1 MDVEGQEKKY
11 RNRVDISGSW
21 GDDDL
26 MLRAML
32 FATLCF
38 VSSSAAFGQELSV
51 LHIKVVVVDAERK
64 TTPVPRHALLV
75 SDNPASA
82 LPRQI
87 VTALDGTAD
96 VRLRPGNYTVES
108 DRPVV
113 FHGKAYQWT
122 QMVDIVA
129 GRDAVL
135 ELTADNAEVESATS
149 ATASAAPLEAD
160 PSFLLPQWQDSVVAL
175 WTPSTHASGFLIDAK
190 GLIATNQRVIG
201 TATSVEVQLSPAV
214 KVAAS
219 VLAADPVRD
228 VAVLWIDP
236 RVATSLRSVP
246 LGCAQAA
253 KPPVVNGQELFTI
266 GVPIR
271 EQKGMTSGTVG
282 RVEPHAI
289 VVDFRLAPGSA
300 GGPVFTAGG
309 GAVGITSIVDDK
321 NESRGGASRVVRI
334 DDACE
339 VVASAEKK
347 MKDAAPPDG
356 THLPVEPVRPFPVNA
371 LKDAAQRRVGSVSPY
386 QMSSSDFEVAFMTP
400 VLIYGAQ
407 YQSEQA
413 GGRERRGGPRP
424 PDAEPAVVRPL
435 MDFGNWSEYLADFPP
450 VLLIRVTPKLVEGF
464 WTTVARGAAR
474 TQGVSLPPIKHV
486 KTGFSGM
493 RVFCGDAAVTPIH
506 AFKLE
511 QRVSESDAIY
521 EGLYVLGPGALGPHC
536 GPVKLVLYSEKEPG
550 KGDTRLVDPRVLQ
563 QIWQDFAPYRER

>member
-1 MDVEGQEKKY
+1 
-11 RNRVDISGSW
+11 
-21 GDDDL
+21 
-26 MLRAML
+26 MLRAL
-32 FATLCF
+32 FLATLFF
-38 VSSSAAFGQELSV
+38 VSPRAASGQALSV
-51 LHIKVVVVDAERK
+51 LHIKVVLVDAERK
-64 TTPVPRHALLV
+64 ATPVPRHALLV

-82 LPRQI
+82 PPRQI

-135 ELTADNAEVESATS
+135 ELTADNAEVEPATS

-175 WTPSTHASGFLIDAK
+175 WTPTTHASGFVIDAK

-201 TATSVEVQLSPAV
+201 TATSVEVQLTPDV

-236 RVATSLRSVP
+236 KVAASLRPVP

-253 KPPVVNGQELFTI
+253 KPPVVDGQELFTI
-266 GVPIR
+266 GAPLR
-271 EQKGMTSGTVG
+271 EQKGMTSGTVS
-282 RVEPHAI
+282 RVEPHSI
-289 VVDFRLAPGSA
+289 VSNFILTPGSA
-300 GGPVFTAGG
+300 GGPVFTARGDL
-309 GAVGITSIVDDK
+309 VGITSVADEKDQS
-321 NESRGGASRVVRI
+321 SRGDSRIVRSG
-334 DDACE
+334 DACE

-347 MKDAAPPDG
+347 MKTGAPPSG
-356 THLPVEPVRPFPVNA
+356 AHLPIEPLRPFPVDA
-371 LKDAAQRRVGSVSPY
+371 LKDAAQRRAGSLSPY
-386 QMSSSDFEVAFMTP
+386 QMSSSDFDVAFITP
-400 VLIYGAQ
+400 VLTYGAQ

-413 GGRERRGGPRP
+413 SRRDRDRKTRT

-435 MDFGNWSEYLADFPP
+435 MDFSNWSEYVADFPP
-450 VLLIRVTPKLVEGF
+450 VLLVRVTPKLVEGF

-474 TQGVSLPPIKHV
+474 TQGVSLPRSSTSNQAFRGCAP
-486 KTGFSGM
+486 S
-493 RVFCGDAAVTPIH
+493 AATP
-506 AFKLE
+506 
-511 QRVSESDAIY
+511 R
-521 EGLYVLGPGALGPHC
+521 
-536 GPVKLVLYSEKEPG
+536 
-550 KGDTRLVDPRVLQ
+550 
-563 QIWQDFAPYRER
+563 